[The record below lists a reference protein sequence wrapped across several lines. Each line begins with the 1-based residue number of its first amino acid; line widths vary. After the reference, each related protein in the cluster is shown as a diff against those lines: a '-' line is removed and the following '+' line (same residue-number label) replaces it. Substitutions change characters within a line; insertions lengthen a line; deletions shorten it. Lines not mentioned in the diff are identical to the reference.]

1 MECVQG
7 LSLVTKIIAKE
18 SVLPWQVAGGWLL
31 EAELLLSVRHAH
43 ICRSAGHVTTIPAS
57 DWSATAGAWPCSRTL
72 TTTSS

>member
-1 MECVQG
+1 MQG

-43 ICRSAGHVTTIPAS
+43 ICRSAGHVTKSPPLIGPRLQ
-57 DWSATAGAWPCSRTL
+57 GRGRVPEP
-72 TTTSS
+72 